1 MSKVQFLKALDV
13 ARQTL
18 PFIMITAIFIG
29 LAYTYG
35 HALSPF
41 QIDPSSDLVRLSCH
55 FAP

>member
-1 MSKVQFLKALDV
+1 MSKVQFLKAIDV

-18 PFIMITAIFIG
+18 PFIMITAVFIG

-41 QIDPSSDLVRLSCH
+41 QMDPSNEMVRLSCH
-55 FAP
+55 YVP